1 MEATTPDIPESDDSQ
16 LAFDLLDADN
26 THGSGDG
33 ITPRLLHRRGL
44 SRSFDED
51 SSYSVSGRDWGLL
64 LRSGSA
70 SSNNG
75 RDNGRR
81 WVVRQPLLKSIY
93 QELSQL
99 AAEADGVSE
108 KVKVCFVVS
117 TSRCI
122 RAYLPSPS
130 EFVFVSNLGF
140 VTAKSKASCNVFSI
154 RFCRAF
160 LRCCAAPCSVVTQAI
175 SAC

>member
-1 MEATTPDIPESDDSQ
+1 MEAITPDIREADDSQ

-26 THGSGDG
+26 NNSSGDG

-51 SSYSVSGRDWGLL
+51 SSYSVSGRDWGRL
-64 LRSGSA
+64 LRSGSS

-81 WVVRQPLLKSIY
+81 GVVRQPLLKSIY

-99 AAEADGVSE
+99 AVEADGVSE
-108 KVKVCFVVS
+108 KVKVCLLGS
-117 TSRCI
+117 TSCRCI
-122 RAYLPSPS
+122 RAHLPSPS
-130 EFVFVSNLGF
+130 
-140 VTAKSKASCNVFSI
+140 I
-154 RFCRAF
+154 RFKILDSRGQKAV
-160 LRCCAAPCSVVTQAI
+160 PPTVQVVV
-175 SAC
+175 